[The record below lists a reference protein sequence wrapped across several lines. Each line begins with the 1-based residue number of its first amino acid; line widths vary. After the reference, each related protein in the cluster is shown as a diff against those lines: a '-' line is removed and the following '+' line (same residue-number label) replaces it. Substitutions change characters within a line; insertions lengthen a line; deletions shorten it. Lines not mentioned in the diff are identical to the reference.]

1 MDQQSESIMA
11 GISPIRK
18 TTSLGQLILNCGFS
32 CCVFYM
38 NSVVPVIE
46 VELKISEDL
55 CDYCPVLWWHV
66 HPHQDHHGHKVH
78 AHDLRKE
85 QHQNI

>member
-1 MDQQSESIMA
+1 
-11 GISPIRK
+11 
-18 TTSLGQLILNCGFS
+18 
-32 CCVFYM
+32 M

-46 VELKISEDL
+46 VELKISKDL

-85 QHQNI
+85 QHQNIWTFARWDPDEKFWHCQQQAPESKKDEICYMHILM